1 MALHYISLHCIAL
14 HYISLLFI
22 AMHCIALHC
31 LALHCITLHSI
42 ALHCIPLHCI
52 AVHCIALHCIALHYI
67 ALHCI
72 ALQYIAWHYIALH
85 FIALH
90 YIALQCSTLHCTT
103 LHCIALHYI
112 AFHYIALHCSTLH
125 CITLH
130 CIALHC
136 IAVQCIELQAFIYSF
151 FRSIYDFFRVH
162 FVFHVGV
169 SGSNSFGFLSVS
181 QFHLRC
187 LNFHLRYEQE
197 RIKTKKVG
205 FQFHVGI
212 LLIFTSLKGFISSFF
227 CVSVGF
233 HVGFHLGILSDFLSR
248 LISSVMWIS
257 YQKIL
262 SRFSNIHVGF
272 LRVSLEFH
280 FRFRSW
286 GVKKTRGKSNKQGG
300 GSKKTTPSYTFIKY
314 HAPVRRNHAPV
325 RRNISCIIIG
335 PKILCIYIYISNY
348 HTVT

>member
-1 MALHYISLHCIAL
+1 M
-14 HYISLLFI
+14 
-22 AMHCIALHC
+22 
-31 LALHCITLHSI
+31 
-42 ALHCIPLHCI
+42 
-52 AVHCIALHCIALHYI
+52 
-67 ALHCI
+67 
-72 ALQYIAWHYIALH
+72 
-85 FIALH
+85 
-90 YIALQCSTLHCTT
+90 
-103 LHCIALHYI
+103 
-112 AFHYIALHCSTLH
+112 
-125 CITLH
+125 
-130 CIALHC
+130 
-136 IAVQCIELQAFIYSF
+136 
-151 FRSIYDFFRVH
+151 
-162 FVFHVGV
+162 FHVGV

-181 QFHLRC
+181 PTVFKLSFKIQTGK
-187 LNFHLRYEQE
+187 N
-197 RIKTKKVG
+197 KTKKVG

-212 LLIFTSLKGFISSFF
+212 LWRFTSLKGFISSFF

-286 GVKKTRGKSNKQGG
+286 GVKKTRGRSNKQGG
-300 GSKKTTPSYTFIKY
+300 GSKKTTPSYTSIKY

-335 PKILCIYIYISNY
+335 PKILCIYISNY
-348 HTVT
+348 YTVT